1 MGKSDWSATLAQVG
15 KETGQT
21 LNVAATRKELEASG
35 RKKRTTRGHL
45 QRKQARRWTA
55 YSGAEDKQRKLD
67 ERLQ

>member
-35 RKKRTTRGHL
+35 RKKCTTRGHL
-45 QRKQARRWTA
+45 QR
-55 YSGAEDKQRKLD
+55 
-67 ERLQ
+67 